1 MSESS
6 KLALEFLV
14 LTAARSGEVRKA
26 TWDEIDLDGA
36 TWTVPAERMKA
47 NREHRVP
54 LSKRALEVLADAA
67 GLSEGSRLVFPGT
80 RPGRPLSEN
89 TLVKLLR
96 ECGFDAVAHEFRSS
110 FRDYATEQTHT
121 PHAVMEAALAHVV
134 RNQTEAAYRRSDLFE
149 KRRALM
155 QSWSDFLAA

>member
-1 MSESS
+1 MSRSA

-26 TWDEIDLDGA
+26 MWDEIDIDSA

-67 GLSEGSRLVFPGT
+67 GLSEGSGLVFPGT

-89 TLVKLLR
+89 TLVKLFR
-96 ECGFDAVAHEFRSS
+96 VCGFDAVAHAFRSS

-121 PHAVMEAALAHVV
+121 PHAVMEAALAYVV

-155 QSWSDFLAA
+155 QSWSDYLVA